1 MMKKY
6 FIISLSA
13 FIIEICSTFYISFV
27 SERNAIGMVF
37 FAGIGSFLG
46 LPFAGY
52 MVESK
57 NWGERFRMA
66 VALSIGYMLGSLIVI
81 FLIQ

>member
-1 MMKKY
+1 MKW
-6 FIISLSA
+6 FTIFLSA

-27 SERNAIGMVF
+27 ADKNTIGMIVF
-37 FAGIGSFLG
+37 ASVGPFLS

-57 NWGERFRMA
+57 SWSERIKMA
-66 VALSIGYMLGSLIVI
+66 FTMAIGYTIGSVFVILII
-81 FLIQ
+81 N